1 MQTTQRLD
9 DNEHTYVGRD
19 FPPPTPAHLSA
30 RLVPTQLQPLL
41 LLSVSPGKQRSQT
54 RCLPEAKV
62 ESAAYRC
69 VCTGVL
75 LLLQTGGG
83 LTEAISRQQSDS
95 CSVQTCATPC

>member
-41 LLSVSPGKQRSQT
+41 LLSVSSGDQLTCPSYSLWSLKT
-54 RCLPEAKV
+54 RCLPEV
-62 ESAAYRC
+62 S
-69 VCTGVL
+69 L
-75 LLLQTGGG
+75 LLT
-83 LTEAISRQQSDS
+83 A
-95 CSVQTCATPC
+95 V